1 MSVSIRAISENET
14 VAKNKAVS
22 TFMVATIVVLS
33 MGFWIIDHRWDQSVY
48 AAGMDEL
55 AYTGAEN
62 ATADRLTEVNAG
74 STVSRLV
81 IVGWAFLCFLT
92 GKQKVTWNSTFLWIS
107 VIFAVFLA
115 SSVLWSIHPKHT
127 VFKLGVLLVL
137 TLSAYGLASRFTLRQ
152 MLNIICCTCLAF
164 VVIGVVAEI
173 AHGTFRPWGNYR
185 FIGTCHP
192 NTLAVYAA
200 VMCMSARMYLV
211 KDQSTLVAMTMLAIG
226 VVVILMTK
234 SRTTFGAVV
243 ISMLATQVVSVR
255 GNNRILLIAVGFFAM
270 GLVAIGTLF
279 LSQQA
284 TVQLGNI
291 VAMGRGDDV
300 SSLTGRLPLWEE
312 LLSWINKRPFL
323 GYGYMAFWDADRV
336 EKLSEMFKWEIP
348 HGHNMYLDITLDI
361 GIIGLIAYSIWFFS
375 ALQRA
380 VKLFIKTNAI
390 EFAIGFGIGVFAL
403 INGCAES
410 FFKIP
415 TFHLFILMSCFF
427 GLLFE
432 QPDESA
438 AKKHSLRIT

>member
-1 MSVSIRAISENET
+1 MGVSMRAISENET
-14 VAKNKAVS
+14 VSKNEAVS
-22 TFMVATIVVLS
+22 MFMLATIVVLS
-33 MGFWIIDHRWDQSVY
+33 IGFWIIDHRWDQSVF

-62 ATADRLTEVNAG
+62 ATADRLSDVNAA
-74 STVSRLV
+74 STASRLV
-81 IVGWAFLCFLT
+81 ILGWAFLCFLT

-107 VIFAVFLA
+107 VLFAVLLA
-115 SSVLWSIHPKHT
+115 SSVLWSINPKHT
-127 VFKLGVLLVL
+127 IFKLAVLLVL
-137 TLSAYGLASRFTLRQ
+137 TVSAFGLASRFTLRQ
-152 MLNIICCTCLAF
+152 MLNIICCTCLSF

-200 VMCMSARMYLV
+200 VMCMSARMYIV
-211 KDQSTLVAMTMLAIG
+211 KDQSTLIAMSMLAVG
-226 VVVILMTK
+226 VVVIMMTK
-234 SRTTFGAVV
+234 SRTTLGAVV
-243 ISMLATQVVSVR
+243 ISMLATQIVSVR
-255 GNNRILLIAVGFFAM
+255 GNNRILLIAFGFFAI
-270 GLVAIGTLF
+270 GLVSIGTLF

-284 TVQLGNI
+284 TGQLGSI
-291 VAMGRGDDV
+291 VAMGRADDV

-312 LLSWINKRPFL
+312 LLSWIDKRPFL

-336 EKLSEMFKWEIP
+336 EKLSELFKWEIP
-348 HGHNMYLDITLDI
+348 HGHNMYLDIMLDI

-380 VKLFIKTNAI
+380 LKLFIKTNAI

-403 INGCAES
+403 ISGCAES
-410 FFKIP
+410 LFKIP
-415 TFHLFILMSCFF
+415 TFHLFILISCFC

-432 QPDESA
+432 QPSESS
-438 AKKHSLRIT
+438 AK